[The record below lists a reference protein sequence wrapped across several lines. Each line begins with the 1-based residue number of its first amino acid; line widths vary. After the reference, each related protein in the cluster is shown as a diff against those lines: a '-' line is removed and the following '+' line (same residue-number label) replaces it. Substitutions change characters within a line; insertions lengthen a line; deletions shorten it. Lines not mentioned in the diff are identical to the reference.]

1 MAIADITGWNCDA
14 IRIAP
19 RGSGI
24 SPGEP
29 RPLKILHVLDHSAP
43 VHSGYAFR
51 SQSILN
57 EQRRRGWSPVALT
70 SPKHAAAWKLPLP
83 CAESEEIGGVRYFRT
98 ALQNPGAGWSGEFQ
112 LMAALARSI
121 ARVARREKPDLLHA
135 HSPVLNALPALWAGR
150 QLGLPV
156 VYEIRAFWE
165 DAAANRGTYAEG
177 SPKYRTVRFLETWAC
192 RRAAQIVVICEGL
205 RQDLAARGIAEEKLT
220 VIPNGA
226 NPETFRAGEPDVALA
241 RRLGIAGKKV
251 IGFIGSFN
259 RYEGLD
265 LLVRAAGRLAA
276 RWPDAV
282 VLLAGGGEMERELRA
297 QIAASRLEDRVILA
311 GRVAHGEISGLYS
324 LMDVVV
330 YPRYSMRLTERVTPL
345 KPLEAMAMGTPVV
358 AGNVGGHRELVRHG
372 ETGILFAPGSLS
384 SLLGALDRVLG
395 ARDLRKGLA
404 ARALAWV
411 SANRTWEKTTAG
423 YGEIYSRALRQSRH
437 AAWPAGAAAGHFR
450 EAL

>member
-83 CAESEEIGGVRYFRT
+83 CAESEEIGGVRYYRT
-98 ALQNPGAGWSGEFQ
+98 ASQNPVARWSSEIQ

-121 ARVARREKPDLLHA
+121 ARVARREKSDLLHV

-192 RRAAQIVVICEGL
+192 RHAVQVAVICEGL

-226 NPETFRAGEPDVALA
+226 NPETIVPANPT
-241 RRLGIAGKKV
+241 RLSPGGWQLPGKKL
-251 IGFIGSFN
+251 
-259 RYEGLD
+259 LD
-265 LLVRAAGRLAA
+265 LLVRSIVTRVWTCWFAPRDVWSRVGRMPWCSSRAAAKWNASCA
-276 RWPDAV
+276 RRSP
-282 VLLAGGGEMERELRA
+282 
-297 QIAASRLEDRVILA
+297 
-311 GRVAHGEISGLYS
+311 
-324 LMDVVV
+324 
-330 YPRYSMRLTERVTPL
+330 
-345 KPLEAMAMGTPVV
+345 
-358 AGNVGGHRELVRHG
+358 RHG
-372 ETGILFAPGSLS
+372 WKIA
-384 SLLGALDRVLG
+384 
-395 ARDLRKGLA
+395 
-404 ARALAWV
+404 
-411 SANRTWEKTTAG
+411 
-423 YGEIYSRALRQSRH
+423 
-437 AAWPAGAAAGHFR
+437 
-450 EAL
+450 